1 MRGTSYMNKQKQN
14 LTFTFH
20 NPNKVDEKYIDALLD
35 VFIEANK
42 GKVER
47 AIQEST
53 KLRQAEP
60 SKPVPKVPAKPT
72 PKKSLLKELA

>member
-1 MRGTSYMNKQKQN
+1 MKKQKQN

-20 NPNKVDEKYIDALLD
+20 NPNKIDEKYIDALLD

-47 AIQEST
+47 AIQEAA
-53 KLRQAEP
+53 KRAQATP
-60 SKPVPKVPAKPT
+60 PKPG
-72 PKKSLLKELA
+72 